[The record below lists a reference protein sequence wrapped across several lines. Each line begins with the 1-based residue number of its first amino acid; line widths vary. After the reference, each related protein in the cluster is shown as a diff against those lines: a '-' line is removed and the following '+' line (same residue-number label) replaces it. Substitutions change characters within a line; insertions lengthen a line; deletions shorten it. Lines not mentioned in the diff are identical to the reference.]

1 VKSRLRTLSAIPK
14 ADCGDKSLIAPVSS
28 WRWRNG
34 VTICGAMERKSI
46 VLIVV
51 LVALLG
57 GALTFSWHVWT
68 SVGAGQSDGGQMNGN
83 GVAALIIGAVA
94 TLLVGGGL
102 MALVFYSSRRGYDD
116 AADLKRHLD
125 D

>member
-1 VKSRLRTLSAIPK
+1 M
-14 ADCGDKSLIAPVSS
+14 D
-28 WRWRNG
+28 
-34 VTICGAMERKSI
+34 RKS
-46 VLIVV
+46 VLLILV
-51 LVALLG
+51 LVVMLG
-57 GALTFSWHVWT
+57 AAMAFSWHVWT
-68 SVGAGQSDGGQMNGN
+68 TVGTGDGQDGQAMNGN

-116 AADLKRHLD
+116 AADLKRLD